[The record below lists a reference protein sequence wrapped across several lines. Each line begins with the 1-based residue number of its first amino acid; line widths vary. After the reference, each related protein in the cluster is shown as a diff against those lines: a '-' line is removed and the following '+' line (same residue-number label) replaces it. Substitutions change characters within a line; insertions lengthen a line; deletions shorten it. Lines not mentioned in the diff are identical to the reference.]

1 MKVLILGGT
10 GAIGIY
16 LIEEFIRSN
25 HDIFVTSR
33 KNMADSERVR
43 YLYGNAKDEDFLR
56 SILLNKYDVIIDLM
70 NYSTEEFS
78 KHHELLL
85 DNCKHYIFVSTY
97 RVFSDRGLANI
108 DETSDKLLDVC
119 NDKKYLNTDEY
130 ALSKARQEKILY
142 EKKYNNWSI
151 VRPSIT
157 YSTNRF
163 QLGTLEADVILP
175 RARQSIPI
183 IIPKSILGN
192 YTTMTWAG
200 DVAKMISNICL
211 LDSAYRNDY
220 NVLTSERVKW
230 IDVCNVY
237 QSSINLKVIPVDHD
251 EFMKLKGSE
260 WQLKY
265 DRSFNRCCDNRKIL
279 EAINMNQSELKSVN
293 DGIRFE
299 LKKNSQHE
307 FGHSTSTIV
316 NGRID
321 RILGL
326 KRLPL
331 DNGSKGFIKYII
343 GRFLIFDIGYQWFTK
358 LKKRRFKI

>member
-10 GAIGIY
+10 GAIGVY

-25 HDIFVTSR
+25 YDIFVTSR
-33 KNMADSERVR
+33 RSIKDSGKVS
-43 YLYGNAKDEDFLR
+43 YLYGNAKDEYFLK
-56 SILLNKYDVIIDLM
+56 SILKNKYDVIIDLM
-70 NYSTEEFS
+70 NYSTLEFS
-78 KHHELLL
+78 ERYEMLL

-97 RVFSDRGLANI
+97 RVFSDHGLSNI
-108 DETSDKLLDVC
+108 EEGSKKLLDVC
-119 NDKKYLNTDEY
+119 DNKEYLNTDEY
-130 ALSKARQEKILY
+130 ALSKARQEKMLK
-142 EKKYNNWSI
+142 EQKSNNWTI

-175 RARQSIPI
+175 RARKSIPI
-183 IIPKSILGN
+183 IIPKSILDK

-200 DVAKMISNICL
+200 DVAKMISKICL
-211 LDSAYRNDY
+211 LDSAYSNDY
-220 NVLTSERVKW
+220 NVLTSERLKW
-230 IDVCNVY
+230 IDICNIY
-237 QSSINLKVIPVDHD
+237 ESSINLKVIPVDND
-251 EFMKLKGSE
+251 MFMKLKGSK

-265 DRSFNRCCDNRKIL
+265 DRSFNRCCDNSKIL
-279 EAINMNQSELKSVN
+279 EATNMKQHELKSVN

-307 FGHSTSTIV
+307 CKLSTSTIV
-316 NGRID
+316 NGRMD

-331 DNGSKGFIKYII
+331 DNGSKGFINYII
-343 GRFLIFDIGYQWFTK
+343 GRFFIFDTSYQLFAK
-358 LKKRRFKI
+358 LRIRRFKI